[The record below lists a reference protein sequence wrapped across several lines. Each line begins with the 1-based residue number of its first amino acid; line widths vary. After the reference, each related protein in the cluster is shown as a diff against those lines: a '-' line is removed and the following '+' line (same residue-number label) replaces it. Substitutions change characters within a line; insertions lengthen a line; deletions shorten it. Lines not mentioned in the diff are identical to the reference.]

1 MGSSAL
7 MVWVKET
14 ATEPRLMLV
23 SVLPS
28 VCTAASGEMDTAC
41 RNGAGEAMS
50 RLVVSGFSSQWSL
63 VLPASAS
70 VQRGQRQ
77 QQRHAQ
83 QA

>member
-28 VCTAASGEMDTAC
+28 VCTAARGEMDIAC
-41 RNGAGEAMS
+41 RTVAGGAMS
-50 RLVVSGFSSQWSL
+50 RLVVLGLFLGGQP

-70 VQRGQRQ
+70 VQRPQRQ
-77 QQRHAQ
+77 QQARAQ
-83 QA
+83 QT